1 MHKQKNTGGNQKIII
16 KKREKRKKNIN
27 YRKGNV
33 LNVSKVHSSNLVHPT
48 QKPEELI
55 KEILEVSALKNDF
68 IVDPFMG
75 SGSTIKACNEMNL
88 KSLGIE
94 LDKEM
99 FNIANNYI
107 NG

>member
-1 MHKQKNTGGNQKIII
+1 M
-16 KKREKRKKNIN
+16 
-27 YRKGNV
+27 
-33 LNVSKVHSSNLVHPT
+33 VHPT
-48 QKPEELI
+48 QKPTELL
-55 KEILEVSALKNDF
+55 KEILKVSVSAGDF

-75 SGSTIKACNEMNL
+75 SGSTIKASNDLCF

-99 FNIANNYI
+99 FYIANNFI